1 VKDRILLTALVV
13 AVVTSGTV
21 AVVGA
26 PVGGAEATAASAT
39 TADMTFAQQQS
50 ARIQGSPDLDANAPS
65 PTLTPGEVNQ
75 VTVQITND
83 GDVSYGPSSLRSV
96 VTTARNVRVEGEADK
111 PLTVESGK
119 IAIGSVTESRP
130 SKVTLAVSVPEGIEP
145 GEYDLDLDIE
155 YSYTAQQTDTF
166 SQDRNRFR
174 DLSVELEVSEDARF
188 EIVEARTDAQV
199 GDTGSLEA
207 TIKNTGSETARDIN
221 VGLESM
227 SAGLSFGSGIA
238 SDSSRLGELEPG
250 ETGTVTYD
258 VGFAPNTPIREYA
271 LDGTVSFETPDGLQ
285 RVDDGPTT
293 SVSPVAEQRFS
304 IGDIESDLYVGE
316 AGNIHGTVTNE
327 GPLTARNVVVKYA
340 GQSPNIVPLEDSVAV
355 GTLEAGASGEF
366 RLPIEVSSEAEAI
379 TRSANIVVQY
389 RDDDFDSRAYQELEL
404 LFDVDPKRD
413 RFDVEVTNR
422 TIEAGG
428 TRTLSV
434 DVTNNLNETVSDV
447 EARMFADDPMSTGN
461 TDTGY
466 VQSIDPGETVTMR
479 FDLAASG
486 SATPGSTYP
495 ISFDLRFDD
504 SDGDSQLSNT
514 IRAPVEVTESAD
526 DGFSLPF
533 IGGSL
538 LTALAGAGGVVWYR
552 RQ

>member
-1 VKDRILLTALVV
+1 
-13 AVVTSGTV
+13 
-21 AVVGA
+21 
-26 PVGGAEATAASAT
+26 
-39 TADMTFAQQQS
+39 M
-50 ARIQGSPDLDANAPS
+50 
-65 PTLTPGEVNQ
+65 
-75 VTVQITND
+75 
-83 GDVSYGPSSLRSV
+83 
-96 VTTARNVRVEGEADK
+96 
-111 PLTVESGK
+111 
-119 IAIGSVTESRP
+119 
-130 SKVTLAVSVPEGIEP
+130 
-145 GEYDLDLDIE
+145 
-155 YSYTAQQTDTF
+155 
-166 SQDRNRFR
+166 
-174 DLSVELEVSEDARF
+174 
-188 EIVEARTDAQV
+188 
-199 GDTGSLEA
+199 
-207 TIKNTGSETARDIN
+207 
-221 VGLESM
+221 
-227 SAGLSFGSGIA
+227 
-238 SDSSRLGELEPG
+238 
-250 ETGTVTYD
+250 
-258 VGFAPNTPIREYA
+258 
-271 LDGTVSFETPDGLQ
+271 SFETPDGYQ

-327 GPLTARNVVVKYA
+327 GPLNARNVVVKYA
-340 GQSPNIVPLEDSVAV
+340 GESPNIVPLEDSVAV
-355 GTLEAGASGEF
+355 GTLEAGESGEF

-389 RDDDFDSRAYQELEL
+389 RDEDFDAKTYRELEL

-413 RFDVEVTNR
+413 RFDVAVTNR
-422 TIEAGG
+422 TIETGG

-466 VQSIDPGETVTMR
+466 VQSIDPGETVTMQ

-495 ISFDLRFDD
+495 ISFDFRFDD

-514 IRAPVEVTESAD
+514 IRAPVDVTESTD

-533 IGGSL
+533 IGGL
-538 LTALAGAGGVVWYR
+538 LLIALAAVGGVVWYR

>member
-1 VKDRILLTALVV
+1 MKDRILLTALVV

-21 AVVGA
+21 AVVGG
-26 PVGGAEATAASAT
+26 PVGGADSATASAT
-39 TADMTFAQQQS
+39 TADTTFAQQQTPS
-50 ARIQGSPDLDANAPS
+50 VRGSPDLDANVPS
-65 PTLTPGEVNQ
+65 PRLTPGEVNQ

-83 GDVSYGPSSLRSV
+83 GELAYGPSNLRSV
-96 VTTARNVRVEGEADK
+96 VTTARNVRVKAKADG
-111 PLTVESGK
+111 PLIVESGK
-119 IAIGSVTESRP
+119 IAIGSVAISRP
-130 SKVTLAVSVPEGIEP
+130 SEATFTVRVPEGIDP
-145 GEYDLDLDIE
+145 GKYDLKLDVE
-155 YSYTAQQTDTF
+155 YSYTAHQSTF
-166 SQDRNRFR
+166 TQDEQRSQ
-174 DLSVELEVSEDARF
+174 DLSVELKVFENARF
-188 EIVEARTDAQV
+188 EIVEATTDAQV
-199 GDTGSLEA
+199 GDTGTLEA

-221 VGLESM
+221 VALESQ
-227 SAGLSFGSGIA
+227 SAGLSFGSGTA
-238 SDSSRLGELEPG
+238 SDSSRLGELEPN

-258 VGFAPNTPIREYA
+258 VGFAPNTPIREYV

-293 SVSPVAEQRFS
+293 SVSPVAEQQFS
-304 IGDIESDLYVGE
+304 IRDIESDLYVGE
-316 AGNIHGTVTNE
+316 SGHIRGTVTNQ
-327 GPLTARNVVVKYA
+327 GPLAARNVVVKYA

-389 RDDDFDSRAYQELEL
+389 RDADFDSKAYRELEL
-404 LFDVDPKRD
+404 LFDVSPKRD
-413 RFDVEVTNR
+413 RFDVAVTNR
-422 TIEAGG
+422 TIETGG

-447 EARMFADDPMSTGN
+447 EARMFADDPMSTGD

-466 VQSIDPGETVTMR
+466 VQSIDPGETVTMQ

-495 ISFDLRFDD
+495 ISFDFRYDD

-514 IRAPVEVTESAD
+514 IRAPVDVTESSD

-538 LTALAGAGGVVWYR
+538 LTALAALGGIVWYR

>member
-21 AVVGA
+21 VVVGA
-26 PVGGAEATAASAT
+26 PVGGADATTASAT
-39 TADMTFAQQQS
+39 TADTTFTQQQ
-50 ARIQGSPDLDANAPS
+50 RPPIKGSPELDANVPS
-65 PTLTPGEVNQ
+65 PRLTPGEINQ

-83 GDVSYGPSSLRSV
+83 GDVAYGPSSLRSV
-96 VTTARNVRVEGEADK
+96 VTTARNVRVKAKANG
-111 PLTVESGK
+111 PLTVESGT

-130 SKVTLAVSVPEGIEP
+130 GEATFAVRVPEGIDP
-145 GEYDLDLDIE
+145 GEYDLKLDVE
-155 YSYTAQQTDTF
+155 YSYTKHQTTF
-166 SQDRNRFR
+166 TDDNQESEDF
-174 DLSVELEVSEDARF
+174 SVGLEVSEDARF
-188 EIVEARTDAQV
+188 EIVEATTDAQV
-199 GDTGSLEA
+199 GDTGTLEA

-238 SDSSRLGELEPG
+238 SDSSRLGELEPN

-258 VGFAPNTPIREYA
+258 VGFAPNTPIREYV

-293 SVSPVAEQRFS
+293 SVSPVAEQQFS
-304 IGDIESDLYVGE
+304 IRDIESDLYVGE
-316 AGNIHGTVTNE
+316 SGHIRGTVTNQ
-327 GPLTARNVVVKYA
+327 GPLAARNVVVKYA

-389 RDDDFDSRAYQELEL
+389 RDDDFDSRVYQELEL

-514 IRAPVEVTESAD
+514 IRAPVDVTESAD
-526 DGFSLPF
+526 NGFSLPF

-538 LTALAGAGGVVWYR
+538 LTALAAVGGVVWYR